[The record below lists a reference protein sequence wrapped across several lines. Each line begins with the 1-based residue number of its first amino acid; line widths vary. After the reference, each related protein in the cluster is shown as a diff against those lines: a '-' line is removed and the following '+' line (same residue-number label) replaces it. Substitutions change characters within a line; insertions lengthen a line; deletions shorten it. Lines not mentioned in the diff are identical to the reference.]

1 MTGFLT
7 VAVPTFLSTIAS
19 NSVNV
24 HVVFFLQNNT
34 QLKVSKGVCSSVM
47 QNYCCFYLS
56 DSNSMVD
63 LLVEYFKRFGDK
75 SCCFSDLSPYLHL
88 NLEEQSERRKV
99 KRKLLT
105 WDLRFSKGWSLSED
119 YSFCLGQ
126 NHEINNNNGRD
137 VWNKALRNIWCTARF
152 SLRAFTLKGEF
163 YIWTSFT
170 QGFIPHSLN
179 FKFAWL

>member
-7 VAVPTFLSTIAS
+7 VAVSTSLSTIES
-19 NSVNV
+19 NSVNM
-24 HVVFFLQNNT
+24 HVPFLLQNDT

-99 KRKLLT
+99 IRKLLT

-119 YSFCLGQ
+119 YGFCLWQ

-137 VWNKALRNIWCTARF
+137 VWNKALRNIWCTAIF

-163 YIWTSFT
+163 YIWTSFA
-170 QGFIPHSLN
+170 QGFIPHPLN
-179 FKFAWL
+179 VKFAWL

>member
-88 NLEEQSERRKV
+88 NLAEQSERRKV
-99 KRKLLT
+99 IRKLL
-105 WDLRFSKGWSLSED
+105 S
-119 YSFCLGQ
+119 
-126 NHEINNNNGRD
+126 
-137 VWNKALRNIWCTARF
+137 
-152 SLRAFTLKGEF
+152 
-163 YIWTSFT
+163 
-170 QGFIPHSLN
+170 
-179 FKFAWL
+179 

>member
-1 MTGFLT
+1 MS
-7 VAVPTFLSTIAS
+7 LSTIAS
-19 NSVNV
+19 NSVNM
-24 HVVFFLQNNT
+24 HVAFLLQNDT
-34 QLKVSKGVCSSVM
+34 ELKVSKGVCSSVM

-105 WDLRFSKGWSLSED
+105 
-119 YSFCLGQ
+119 
-126 NHEINNNNGRD
+126 
-137 VWNKALRNIWCTARF
+137 
-152 SLRAFTLKGEF
+152 
-163 YIWTSFT
+163 
-170 QGFIPHSLN
+170 
-179 FKFAWL
+179 